1 MKLKRWLMPIF
12 SLLICVL
19 LFILTGAVS
28 IIFDNEAL
36 SVILILM
43 LSYLFQII
51 PYVTSFFYGYY
62 ILKNAS
68 HKALFVIYNALLHS
82 SAFAATVFL
91 TKNAFAL
98 YFAALMVLISSLSA
112 ALGVLFSKKA
122 EVQQHYIPQ
131 FENVTMDDP
140 IE

>member
-91 TKNAFAL
+91 TKNALAL

-122 EVQQHYIPQ
+122 EVQQQYIPQ

>member
-1 MKLKRWLMPIF
+1 MPIF
-12 SLLICVL
+12 SLLICAL

-122 EVQQHYIPQ
+122 EVQQQYIPQ

>member
-1 MKLKRWLMPIF
+1 MQLKRWLMPIF

-19 LFILTGAVS
+19 LFILTEAVS
-28 IIFDNEAL
+28 IIFDNEVL

-122 EVQQHYIPQ
+122 EVQQQYIPQ
-131 FENVTMDDP
+131 FENVTMYDP

>member
-12 SLLICVL
+12 SLLICSGIFL
-19 LFILTGAVS
+19 LTGL
-28 IIFDNEAL
+28 IIVLFNSEAL
-36 SVILILM
+36 GVILILVTGWLM
-43 LSYLFQII
+43 IVAPCI
-51 PYVTSFFYGYY
+51 TSFFYGYKT
-62 ILKNAS
+62 LKDAS
-68 HKALFVIYNALLHS
+68 QKALFVIYNALLHS

-98 YFAALMVLISSLSA
+98 FFAALMLFICSLSA

-122 EVQQHYIPQ
+122 EVQQQYIPQ

>member
-12 SLLICVL
+12 SLLICAL

-122 EVQQHYIPQ
+122 EVQQQYIPQ

>member
-1 MKLKRWLMPIF
+1 MPIF

-36 SVILILM
+36 SVILILI

-122 EVQQHYIPQ
+122 KVQQQYIPQ

>member
-112 ALGVLFSKKA
+112 ALGVFFSKKS
-122 EVQQHYIPQ
+122 EVQQQYIPQ

>member
-36 SVILILM
+36 SVILILI

-122 EVQQHYIPQ
+122 KVQQQYIPQ